1 MDNGGTCVMDVSPGG
16 THTWIPECDA
26 SLNPFEG
33 QKFDTMENG
42 ITFYTTYAGIVGFDV
57 RRSSDKRNKY
67 SQIMKKQVVCSR
79 EGFKE
84 TKDKETIEEET
95 TKQKRRRT
103 TNRVGCPARF
113 VLTLNKEGKY
123 VVKTF
128 VDRHTHVLCEE
139 KYKRFMKVNR
149 KIDIGHQEFIRNC
162 GKVNVGASK
171 SFDIYAEMVG
181 GPENVGAT
189 QQDFKNYRRE
199 LLAYM
204 KEKDI
209 QMVISQYLEKK
220 NDCVD
225 MYFEYDVN
233 EKDQL
238 ARVFWADRRARLHY
252 GAFGDVVSFDAT
264 YKTNRYNLVFVPF
277 TGIDNHKRCVTFAAG
292 LIDKEDVESY
302 SWILR
307 NFKNAMGSTPPIVIT
322 DQDPAMKVAIET
334 EFPGTRHRY
343 CMWHI
348 MTKVGDKVG
357 DTLAKN
363 EEFRRALNAVVWNEE
378 STTIGFESAWN
389 EVIQKY
395 GLLEN
400 RWLKRMYDE
409 RASWVPPF
417 FEDVFMGGLLRTTS
431 RSEAENRIF
440 QSNTNKHL
448 CLVEFFK
455 HFESAVRKQ
464 RDKHLELSAACIGQT
479 PPLKTLLRIER
490 EAATVYTLTVF
501 SDVQKEI
508 CEGWSTCRVRSYT
521 EAEGVKTYVVE
532 DGTNKRYTVI
542 VEDVSNN
549 TSCTCRLYTRIGLL
563 CRHVFVVL
571 KDERI
576 DHIPPQH
583 ITPRWTK
590 EAVKHIEKGA
600 GVRRQIGANNN
611 GHNTTV
617 EGKVIN
623 TIYRCLGMARGNG
636 EKMQQITNVIEELE
650 ATLCDKEVNRAEGN
664 AKRAVMEAYCGVPEP
679 DTIKVHPPPSCE
691 DQRVWQANEISQ
703 GGGNY

>member
-1 MDNGGTCVMDVSPGG
+1 MEVACAFTAKTVKKSGWGRVHGLSTSEFSGVGGAVNNEEMDNGGDCVMDVSPGG
-16 THTWIPECDA
+16 TKTWIPECDA
-26 SLNPFEG
+26 SLKPFEG
-33 QKFDTMENG
+33 QIFDTMEDG
-42 ITFYTTYAGIVGFDV
+42 IKFYTNYAGTVGFDV
-57 RRSSDKRNKY
+57 RRSSDKKNKY
-67 SQIMKKQVVCSR
+67 GHILKKQVVCSR
-79 EGFKE
+79 EVYKDTKGKE
-84 TKDKETIEEET
+84 TGEERT
-95 TKQKRRRT
+95 TKQKRRLT
-103 TNRVGCPARF
+103 TNRVGCVAKL
-113 VLTLNKEGKY
+113 VLKFHSEGKY

-128 VDRHTHVLCEE
+128 VDRHRHYLCEE
-139 KYKRFMKVNR
+139 KFKRFMKVNR
-149 KIDIGHQEFIRNC
+149 KIDIGHQEFITNC

-171 SFDIYAEMVG
+171 SFDIFAEMVG
-181 GPENVGAT
+181 RPENVGAT

-220 NDCVD
+220 NDCLD

-238 ARVFWADRRARLHY
+238 ARVFWADRRSRIHY

-264 YKTNRYNLVFVPF
+264 YQTNRYNLVFVPF
-277 TGIDNHKRCVTFAAG
+277 TGIDNHKRCVTFGAG

-307 NFKNAMGSTPPIVIT
+307 NFKNAMGSTPPLVIT

-357 DTLAKN
+357 NTLAKN
-363 EEFRRALNAVVWNEE
+363 EEFWRALNAVVWNEE
-378 STTIGFESAWN
+378 ATIIGFESAWH

-400 RWLKRMYDE
+400 RWLKL
-409 RASWVPPF
+409 
-417 FEDVFMGGLLRTTS
+417 G
-431 RSEAENRIF
+431 
-440 QSNTNKHL
+440 
-448 CLVEFFK
+448 
-455 HFESAVRKQ
+455 KQ
-464 RDKHLELSAACIGQT
+464 RDKHLQLSAACNGQT

-508 CEGWSTCRVRSYT
+508 CEGWFTCRVRSYT
-521 EAEGVKTYVVE
+521 EVEGVKTYVVE

-542 VEDVSNN
+542 VEDGSNN

-563 CRHVFVVL
+563 CRH
-571 KDERI
+571 
-576 DHIPPQH
+576 
-583 ITPRWTK
+583 
-590 EAVKHIEKGA
+590 
-600 GVRRQIGANNN
+600 
-611 GHNTTV
+611 
-617 EGKVIN
+617 
-623 TIYRCLGMARGNG
+623 
-636 EKMQQITNVIEELE
+636 ITNVIEELE
-650 ATLCDKEVNRAEGN
+650 TTLCNKEFSRAEDN
-664 AKRAVMEAYCGVPEP
+664 AKQTVMEAYCGVPKP
-679 DTIKVHPPPSCE
+679 DTIKVHP
-691 DQRVWQANEISQ
+691 SQ
-703 GGGNY
+703 SRRPKGLASE